1 MSDFGFVKGK
11 LGFGCMRLPMREG
24 EVDIAATC
32 DMVDVYIGAGFNY
45 FDTASGY
52 LDGKSELAIRE
63 CVAKRYARED
73 FVLTNKLS
81 SSFFKTEEDIRPYF
95 ERQLAAC
102 GVDYFDI
109 YLMHSQDAVLYEKYK
124 AARAYETA
132 LELVREGRVRH
143 FGISFHD
150 KAAVLDQILCDY
162 PEIEIVQIQ
171 FNYLDYEDASVESRK
186 CYEVCR
192 KHSKHVLI
200 MEPVKGGVLAN
211 LPDSAA
217 QVLRELDGGSAASY
231 AVRFAAGFD
240 GVVSV
245 LSGMST
251 PEQMADNIS
260 YMRDFS
266 PLDERELSAIDKVRE
281 IIRSMSLIS
290 CTACRYCTPTCP
302 MNIPIPDLFACM
314 NGKELWQGWNAAYYY
329 EIHTQRG
336 GLASECIRCGR
347 CEKICPQHL
356 PIRDLLARVADTFE
370 KK

>member
-1 MSDFGFVKGK
+1 MSFDSIRGR
-11 LGFGCMRLPMREG
+11 LGFGCMRLPMRDG
-24 EVDIAATC
+24 EVDTREFSE
-32 DMVDVYIGAGFNY
+32 MVDIFMDAGFNY

-52 LDGKSELAIRE
+52 LDGKSETAIRE
-63 CVAKRYARED
+63 CVAKRYPRD
-73 FVLTNKLS
+73 SFILTNKLS
-81 SSFFKTEEDIRPYF
+81 SSFFKTEQDIRPLF

-132 LELVREGRVRH
+132 LELKGEGKIRH

-150 KAAVLDQILCDY
+150 KAAVLEEIFNDY
-162 PEIEIVQIQ
+162 PEIEVVQIQ

-192 KHSKHVLI
+192 KHGKRVLI

-211 LPDSAA
+211 LPERAANILSA
-217 QVLRELDGGSAASY
+217 LESGSAASY

-240 GVVSV
+240 GVISV
-245 LSGMST
+245 LSGMSNVA
-251 PEQMADNIS
+251 QVRDNVS
-260 YMRDFS
+260 YMRKLT
-266 PLDERELSAIDKVRE
+266 PLDAREMAAINEVRE
-281 IIRSMSLIS
+281 VIRSMELIA
-290 CTACRYCTPTCP
+290 CTACRYCTPSCP
-302 MNIPIPDLFACM
+302 AKIPIPDLFACM
-314 NGKELWQGWNAAYYY
+314 NGKELWKGWNADYYY
-329 EIHTQRG
+329 EIHTQSG
-336 GLASECIRCGR
+336 GLASACIRCGR

-356 PIRDLLARVADTFE
+356 PIRELLARVADTFE